1 MSVPPLQDN
10 DGRISLHEMRIL
22 LSLFLPLAV
31 QQEQEVVESTL
42 FSMNT
47 NRDGEINYKD
57 FVRGVRDSDSFKLTR
72 FRRKLFD

>member
-1 MSVPPLQDN
+1 
-10 DGRISLHEMRIL
+10 MRIL
-22 LSLFLPLAV
+22 LSLFLPVAV

-57 FVRGVRDSDSFKLTR
+57 FVRGVRESDSFKLTR
-72 FRRKLFD
+72 FSEKTL